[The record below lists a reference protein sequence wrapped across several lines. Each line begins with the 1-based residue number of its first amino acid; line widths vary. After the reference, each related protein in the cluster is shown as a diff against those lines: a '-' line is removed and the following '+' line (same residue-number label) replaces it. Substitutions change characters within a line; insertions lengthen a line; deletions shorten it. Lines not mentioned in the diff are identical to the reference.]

1 MTYDSYWN
9 QSVDEPRVSGTLYNE
24 GPFSFQRWYLTD
36 ENIININNAGSFY
49 IGAVFN
55 AENEMT
61 AIDFN
66 YSSDGEVW
74 QSLEPLKTYDYGFSW
89 YSSYN
94 EGYRE
99 ARYNLSSLPDG
110 DIWLQAVGHDVL
122 GNSFQVNKKL
132 YKDITRPAD
141 VTDFIVEVN
150 EDKTA
155 LVLSWVNPAADFDHV
170 VVQRRMYANY
180 SFSTLSSNVT
190 EQNYIDNSV
199 TPGLEYEYRILTVD
213 GAGNVSNGSES
224 RLRVTFVTHRCLMAF
239 YVDGAETSHTNIYY
253 KATFI
258 DDQEIVYCH

>member
-1 MTYDSYWN
+1 M
-9 QSVDEPRVSGTLYNE
+9 YNE
-24 GPFSFQRWYLTD
+24 GPSFQRWYLTD

-155 LVLSWVNPAADFDHV
+155 LVLRLILPP
-170 VVQRRMYANY
+170 
-180 SFSTLSSNVT
+180 TLIMWWSSGACMP
-190 EQNYIDNSV
+190 I
-199 TPGLEYEYRILTVD
+199 TP
-213 GAGNVSNGSES
+213 SQPS
-224 RLRVTFVTHRCLMAF
+224 HLMLPSKI
-239 YVDGAETSHTNIYY
+239 TSI
-253 KATFI
+253 I
-258 DDQEIVYCH
+258 QLPRD